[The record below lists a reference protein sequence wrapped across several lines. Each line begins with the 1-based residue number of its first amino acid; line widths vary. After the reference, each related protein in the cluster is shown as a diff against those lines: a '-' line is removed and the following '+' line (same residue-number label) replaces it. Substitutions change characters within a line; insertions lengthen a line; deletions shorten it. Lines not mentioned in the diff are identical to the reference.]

1 MASYAVAVV
10 LRALRS
16 VSQRETEP
24 TMMKATPQSRT
35 LVTIKLTRP
44 VMRVAATCDIG

>member
-1 MASYAVAVV
+1 MRVFTN
-10 LRALRS
+10 

-24 TMMKATPQSRT
+24 KMMKATPHRST
-35 LVTIKLTRP
+35 LVTIRFTRP